1 MTLHE
6 FFNMGGKG
14 FYVWSSYG
22 MALLVFV
29 VEIALVRHRRTQ
41 ALKQVRLLRDAE
53 GDE

>member
-6 FFNMGGKG
+6 FFYMNGKG
-14 FYVWSSYG
+14 FYIWSSYG

-29 VEIALVRHRRTQ
+29 VEIAAVRHRRAL

-53 GDE
+53 GEE